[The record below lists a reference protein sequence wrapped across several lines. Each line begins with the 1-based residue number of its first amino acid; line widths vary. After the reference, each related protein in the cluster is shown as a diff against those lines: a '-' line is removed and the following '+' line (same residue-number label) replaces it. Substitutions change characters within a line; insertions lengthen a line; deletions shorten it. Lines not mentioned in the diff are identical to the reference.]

1 MIVIGNRYE
10 IDTIL
15 GRGGMGTVYRAT
27 DALTGR
33 TVAVKQLRREVAQR
47 RPDMVERFTRE
58 AETLRQL
65 DHPNMVK
72 ALDTLE
78 HADERYIVMEYVA
91 GQTLHAVLQEKGA
104 LPVQQVAQISIELA
118 DALTRAHY
126 LEIIHRDLKPAN
138 VMIEPDGTTRLTDF
152 GVAYLQGRERVTVGR
167 LQVGTPDYMAP
178 EALDG
183 KPIDAR
189 ADIWSLGIMMWEML
203 AGQHPWQA
211 NVLPAMIANIFTKP
225 LPDLEQ
231 IRPDAP
237 VALIDLIY
245 RMLEKDPNA
254 RIPSVRLVGAELEMV
269 LLGLKNGTPAETP
282 ITAQAHVREIASTRF
297 DTPAPAIET
306 IRNNLG
312 AQTTAFVGREA
323 ELGELYRHL
332 QDPAT
337 RLITLLGPGGMGK
350 TRLALELAETVV
362 EGRVPG
368 TQSRRRDP
376 AFTDG
381 VFLVTLQ
388 PLSNPAAIPNALAE
402 AIGFQFYPGLPP
414 RTQLLDYFRDKS
426 MLLIADNCEHLTEGL
441 ALLTDILHAAPGIKI
456 IATSRA
462 KLSLQGETLFTI
474 DGMDYPDDGHLDDA
488 MRYGGMRL
496 FVQSAR
502 RVQPRFEMRQEYV
515 APVARICALV
525 RGMPL
530 GIELAAG
537 WAEMLTPQEI
547 ADEVARCIDFL
558 ESGSSNI
565 PTRQRSVRAVFDS
578 SWRLLNDDEQRAF
591 IRMAVFRGS
600 FTRAGAQAVTGAG
613 LRPLMGLVNKSFLQR
628 DPDTGRYVAHELM
641 RQFAEEMLED
651 SGEADAIMRA
661 HCEFFLHE
669 TIELLPAIES
679 PRQPEAFATIDYAFE
694 NVRAAFNYAVR
705 NCLFDLII
713 DAAHPLGI
721 YFDLRALYT
730 EGLAF
735 FTAAADILRGY
746 PSAPSRDNALAAACY
761 WAAFYASY
769 FRQNEIAGPL
779 ITEAAAVIR
788 PDAPVQIW
796 AQLHMAS
803 GYYHLLLGDP
813 LMARA
818 ELETATALFHD
829 CGRPWDA
836 AHAQMNGG
844 TAYWYRNTAEMT
856 DFEMARHLCVEAL
869 KVSQSLNE
877 GHLAAYC
884 YLSLGRVDGLQ
895 HAYETAA
902 ENLGKALRLFREARN
917 VFAVGM
923 CLMQLSVN
931 NVIRGRIDD
940 ARPLILEDLAIQR
953 QRGIQFGVAQALL
966 VVARLE
972 LWAGNWEESR
982 SAAAEALLIAEETGN
997 LEFAHAARVAIAR
1010 VDIVA
1015 LEYDDARQMLEHAF
1029 SIAQQHDRRAEMCG
1043 ALHELS
1049 LAYFCLDRFE
1059 DAHRAA
1065 QDMLQLAESISSHS
1079 HVAVAHFSIGRMSFF
1094 TKDLVT
1100 ARAHFDAALA
1110 FLRDDTAQQS
1120 VNGWDDGY
1128 RYQTLYSVLA
1138 DAAEL
1143 ELEEGN
1149 PDAARALLR
1158 DAINTAFKWNNVPGL
1173 FDGLTFGF
1181 QLLAAIG
1188 ELEAAAEIAVFVREQ
1203 PRAYAYTRSLASGFL
1218 RRLHQEGTLPNFHA
1232 IVNRPSALQ
1241 LEAVVRLLLS
1251 RL

>member
-1 MIVIGNRYE
+1 MTVIGNRYE

-27 DALTGR
+27 DVMTGH

-91 GQTLHAVLQEKGA
+91 GRTLHAILQEQGA

-126 LEIIHRDLKPAN
+126 LEIVHRDLKPAN

-203 AGQHPWQA
+203 TGMHPWQA

-231 IRPDAP
+231 IRPDVP

-269 LLGLKNGTPAETP
+269 LHGLRHGTPAGTP
-282 ITAQAHVREIASTRF
+282 VTAQAHVREVASTRF

-332 QDPAT
+332 QDPST

-350 TRLALELAETVV
+350 TRLALELGETVV

-381 VFLVTLQ
+381 VFLVALQ
-388 PLSNPAAIPNALAE
+388 PLSEVSAIPNALAE
-402 AIGFQFYPGLPP
+402 AVGFQFYPGVPP
-414 RTQLLDYFRDKS
+414 RTQLLDYFRDKA
-426 MLLIADNCEHLTEGL
+426 MLLIADNCEHLTDGL
-441 ALLTDILHAAPGIKI
+441 ALFTDILHAAPNVKI
-456 IATSRA
+456 LATSRA
-462 KLSLQGETLFTI
+462 RLSLQGETLFTI
-474 DGMDYPDDGHLDDA
+474 DGMDYPEDSALEDA

-502 RVQPRFEMRQEYV
+502 RVQPRFEMRQDYV
-515 APVARICALV
+515 AAVARICALV

-565 PTRQRSVRAVFDS
+565 PNRQRSVRAVFDS
-578 SWRLLNDDEQRAF
+578 SWRLLNEDERATF
-591 IRMAVFRGS
+591 TRMAVFRGS

-628 DPDTGRYVAHELM
+628 DPDSGRYIAHELM
-641 RQFAEEMLED
+641 RQFAEEMLEE

-661 HCEFFLHE
+661 HCDFFLRE
-669 TIELLPAIES
+669 TIEILPVIYS
-679 PRQPEAFATIDYAFE
+679 PRQPEAFAAIDYAFE
-694 NVRAAFNYAVR
+694 NVRVALIYGVKNG
-705 NCLFDLII
+705 LFDAFIE
-713 DAAHPLGI
+713 AAHPLGI

-730 EGLAF
+730 EGMGVF
-735 FTAAADILRGY
+735 KAAADIIRGH
-746 PSAPSRDNALAAACY
+746 PSSPSRDNALSVATY

-769 FRQNEIAGPL
+769 FRQNEIAQPL
-779 ITEAAAVIR
+779 ITESLEIIR
-788 PDAPVQIW
+788 PDAPLPVR
-796 AQLHMAS
+796 AQLHMAT

-813 LMARA
+813 LLARA
-818 ELETATALFHD
+818 ELETATALFRD

-856 DFEMARHLCVEAL
+856 DFEMARRLCVEAL
-869 KVSQSLNE
+869 KLSQSLNE
-877 GHLAAYC
+877 GHLVAYC

-931 NVIRGRIDD
+931 HVIRGQIED
-940 ARPLILEDLAIQR
+940 ARPLILEDLSIQR

-982 SAAAEALLIAEETGN
+982 AAAAEALLIAEDIGN
-997 LEFAHAARVAIAR
+997 LEFAHFARVAIAR

-1015 LEYDDARQMLEHAF
+1015 LEYDDARQMLEHAL
-1029 SIAQQHDRRAEMCG
+1029 SVAQSHDRRAEMCG

-1049 LAYFCLDRFE
+1049 LAYFCLDRLD
-1059 DAHRAA
+1059 DARLAA
-1065 QDMLQLAESISSHS
+1065 QDMLDLAESIGSHS
-1079 HVAVAHFSIGRMSFF
+1079 HVAVAHFSIGRMAFF
-1094 TKDLVT
+1094 TKDLPM

-1158 DAINTAFKWNNVPGL
+1158 DAINTASKWNNIPGL

-1218 RRLHQEGTLPNFHA
+1218 RRLHQDGSLPNFHA
-1232 IVNRPSALQ
+1232 IVNQPSALQ
-1241 LEAVVRLLLS
+1241 LDTVVRLLLS

>member
-641 RQFAEEMLED
+641 RQFAEEMLKE